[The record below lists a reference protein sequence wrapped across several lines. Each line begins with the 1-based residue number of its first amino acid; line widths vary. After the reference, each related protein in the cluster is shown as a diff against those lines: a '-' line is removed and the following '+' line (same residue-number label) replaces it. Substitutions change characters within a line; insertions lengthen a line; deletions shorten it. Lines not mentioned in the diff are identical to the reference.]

1 MILKLSHLFFHL
13 FLLILGISIGV
24 ISTLCLNT
32 FPFTIPI
39 TLPFFVPPL
48 SSKPSLPLHQTSLSP
63 PPPQSPL
70 PPPPPPQAPP
80 PPPPPPQTTVASTNG
95 TSNYMPI
102 DVSLGNN
109 QTFGLMHNMSDDELL
124 LRASKV
130 AGIDQDI
137 PGKQQKVAF
146 MFLTSGPLPLSPFW
160 DRFFKGHEGMYS
172 VYVHSHPSYNYSVPP
187 DSAFYGRR
195 IPSQPVYWG
204 TMSMIDA
211 ERRLLGNALLDPSN
225 QRFVL
230 LSDSCI
236 PLFNFTTV
244 YDYLMGSNHSF
255 LGSFD
260 DPHKAGRGRYN
271 HQMWPTITIEQW
283 RKGSQW
289 FELHRDLAL
298 KVVSDQKY
306 YPVFSDLCRPPCY
319 NDEHYLPTLVN
330 ILYPE
335 MNSNRTTTWVDWSRG
350 GAHPRKFGWIDVRV
364 ELLNQIRFG
373 SECMY
378 NGNTTNMCNLFAR
391 KFLPNTIGPLLRVGP
406 ALLGFDP

>member
-48 SSKPSLPLHQTSLSP
+48 TSKPSLPLHQTSQSP

-70 PPPPPPQAPP
+70 PPPPPPQA

-130 AGIDQDI
+130 AGIEQDI

-172 VYVHSHPSYNYSVPP
+172 IYVHSHPSYNDSVPP

-195 IPSQPVYWG
+195 IPSQ
-204 TMSMIDA
+204 
-211 ERRLLGNALLDPSN
+211 
-225 QRFVL
+225 
-230 LSDSCI
+230 
-236 PLFNFTTV
+236 
-244 YDYLMGSNHSF
+244 
-255 LGSFD
+255 
-260 DPHKAGRGRYN
+260 
-271 HQMWPTITIEQW
+271 
-283 RKGSQW
+283 
-289 FELHRDLAL
+289 
-298 KVVSDQKY
+298 VSE
-306 YPVFSDLCRPPCY
+306 SL
-319 NDEHYLPTLVN
+319 
-330 ILYPE
+330 
-335 MNSNRTTTWVDWSRG
+335 
-350 GAHPRKFGWIDVRV
+350 
-364 ELLNQIRFG
+364 
-373 SECMY
+373 
-378 NGNTTNMCNLFAR
+378 
-391 KFLPNTIGPLLRVGP
+391 
-406 ALLGFDP
+406 